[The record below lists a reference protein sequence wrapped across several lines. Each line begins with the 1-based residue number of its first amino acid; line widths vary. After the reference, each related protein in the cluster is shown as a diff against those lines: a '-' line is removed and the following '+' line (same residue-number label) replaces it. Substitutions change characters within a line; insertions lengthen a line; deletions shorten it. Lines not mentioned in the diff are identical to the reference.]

1 MFNEYEKKYNVL
13 YPKNEKAT
21 YNSLLNYSDDLSTS
35 RQRWYRYKE
44 GYSLE
49 LVKKIIREYNNNP
62 EGTIL
67 DPFLGSGSTILA
79 ANEMGLRGIGFE
91 VNPFSYNLANAK
103 LKNYT
108 IEFCTEFENIIK
120 DITIDKKI
128 PNVEYKL
135 PNLSISKKV
144 FNSNVEEI
152 MMSIKKYILDLDI
165 DEDMR
170 SLLMIGWISNI
181 ERLSNYRKAG
191 NGLKKRKYV
200 KPRIITDEDVY
211 NSLNETYISILSDI
225 KINNAKYKSEIYNET
240 SLTFKEKIKKESISG
255 IIFSPPYANCFDYVE
270 IYKLELWFGD
280 FVDSYE
286 ELKKLRKQS
295 VRSNLNS
302 DLKSYDM
309 GEETVSNIL
318 SQQLDE
324 IKDIK
329 LWDKR
334 IPCMLKLYYQ
344 DMFNIIKNS
353 YEVLE
358 DKGFCAIVVGNSAY
372 GGIIFPTDLIL
383 AEYADYIGF
392 KVDKIEVDRY
402 IITSSQQYKMTK
414 NNGKYLRESI
424 LCLKKM

>member
-91 VNPFSYNLANAK
+91 VNPFSYNLANTK

-211 NSLNETYISILSDI
+211 NSLNETYMSILSDI

-334 IPCMLKLYYQ
+334 IPGMLKLYYQ

>member
-165 DEDMR
+165 NEDMR

-181 ERLSNYRKAG
+181 ERLSNYKKAG

-211 NSLNETYISILSDI
+211 NSLNETYMSILSDI

>member
-225 KINNAKYKSEIYNET
+225 KINNAKYKSKIYNET

-334 IPCMLKLYYQ
+334 IPGMLKLYYQ

-402 IITSSQQYKMTK
+402 IITSSQQYKTTK

>member
-1 MFNEYEKKYNVL
+1 MLNEYEKKYNVL
-13 YPKNEKAT
+13 YPQNEKVT

-49 LVKKIIREYNNNP
+49 LVKKIIKEYNNNP

-211 NSLNETYISILSDI
+211 NSLN
-225 KINNAKYKSEIYNET
+225 
-240 SLTFKEKIKKESISG
+240 
-255 IIFSPPYANCFDYVE
+255 FSYF
-270 IYKLELWFGD
+270 
-280 FVDSYE
+280 
-286 ELKKLRKQS
+286 
-295 VRSNLNS
+295 
-302 DLKSYDM
+302 
-309 GEETVSNIL
+309 
-318 SQQLDE
+318 
-324 IKDIK
+324 
-329 LWDKR
+329 
-334 IPCMLKLYYQ
+334 
-344 DMFNIIKNS
+344 
-353 YEVLE
+353 
-358 DKGFCAIVVGNSAY
+358 
-372 GGIIFPTDLIL
+372 
-383 AEYADYIGF
+383 
-392 KVDKIEVDRY
+392 
-402 IITSSQQYKMTK
+402 
-414 NNGKYLRESI
+414 
-424 LCLKKM
+424 

>member
-165 DEDMR
+165 NEDMR

-181 ERLSNYRKAG
+181 ERLSNYKKAG

-211 NSLNETYISILSDI
+211 NSLNETYMSILSDI

-402 IITSSQQYKMTK
+402 IITSSQQYKMKK

>member
-165 DEDMR
+165 NEDMR

-181 ERLSNYRKAG
+181 ERLSNYKKAG

-211 NSLNETYISILSDI
+211 NSLNETYMSILSDI

-334 IPCMLKLYYQ
+334 IPGMLKLYYQ

>member
-165 DEDMR
+165 NEDMR

-181 ERLSNYRKAG
+181 ERLSNYKKAG

-211 NSLNETYISILSDI
+211 NSLNETYMSILSDI

-280 FVDSYE
+280 FVHSNE

>member
-1 MFNEYEKKYNVL
+1 M
-13 YPKNEKAT
+13 
-21 YNSLLNYSDDLSTS
+21 
-35 RQRWYRYKE
+35 
-44 GYSLE
+44 
-49 LVKKIIREYNNNP
+49 
-62 EGTIL
+62 
-67 DPFLGSGSTILA
+67 
-79 ANEMGLRGIGFE
+79 
-91 VNPFSYNLANAK
+91 
-103 LKNYT
+103 
-108 IEFCTEFENIIK
+108 
-120 DITIDKKI
+120 
-128 PNVEYKL
+128 
-135 PNLSISKKV
+135 
-144 FNSNVEEI
+144 
-152 MMSIKKYILDLDI
+152 
-165 DEDMR
+165 
-170 SLLMIGWISNI
+170 
-181 ERLSNYRKAG
+181 
-191 NGLKKRKYV
+191 
-200 KPRIITDEDVY
+200 
-211 NSLNETYISILSDI
+211 NETYISILSDI

-334 IPCMLKLYYQ
+334 IPGMLKLYYQ

>member
-225 KINNAKYKSEIYNET
+225 KINNAKYKSKIYNET
-240 SLTFKEKIKKESISG
+240 SLTFKK
-255 IIFSPPYANCFDYVE
+255 N
-270 IYKLELWFGD
+270 
-280 FVDSYE
+280 
-286 ELKKLRKQS
+286 
-295 VRSNLNS
+295 
-302 DLKSYDM
+302 
-309 GEETVSNIL
+309 
-318 SQQLDE
+318 QLA
-324 IKDIK
+324 
-329 LWDKR
+329 
-334 IPCMLKLYYQ
+334 
-344 DMFNIIKNS
+344 
-353 YEVLE
+353 
-358 DKGFCAIVVGNSAY
+358 G
-372 GGIIFPTDLIL
+372 
-383 AEYADYIGF
+383 
-392 KVDKIEVDRY
+392 
-402 IITSSQQYKMTK
+402 
-414 NNGKYLRESI
+414 
-424 LCLKKM
+424 

>member
-1 MFNEYEKKYNVL
+1 MFDKYEKKYKVL
-13 YPKNEKAT
+13 YPQNENAT
-21 YNSLLNYSDDLSTS
+21 YNSLLNYSDDLSKS

-49 LVKKIIREYNNNP
+49 LVKKIICEYNNNP
-62 EGTIL
+62 KGTIL

-79 ANEMGLRGIGFE
+79 ANEMGLKGIGFE
-91 VNPFSYNLANAK
+91 VNPFSYYLANAK

-108 IEFCTEFENIIK
+108 KKFCVEFENIIK
-120 DITIDKKI
+120 DITIEKKF
-128 PNVEYKL
+128 PNVEYRL
-135 PNLSISKKV
+135 PNLSISEKV
-144 FNSNVEEI
+144 FNSTVEKI

-165 DEDMR
+165 EEDMR
-170 SLLMIGWISNI
+170 SLLLIGWISNI
-181 ERLSNYRKAG
+181 EGLSNYRKAG

-200 KPRIITDEDVY
+200 KPRTITAEDVY
-211 NSLNETYISILSDI
+211 NALNETYKSILSDI
-225 KINNAKYKSEIYNET
+225 KINSIKYKSKIYNES
-240 SLTFKEKIKKESISG
+240 SLSFKEKIKKESISG
-255 IIFSPPYANCFDYVE
+255 IIFSPPYANCFDYIE

-280 FVDSYE
+280 FVNSYE
-286 ELKKLRKQS
+286 ELKRLRKHA

-302 DLKSYDM
+302 DLKSYDI
-309 GEETVSNIL
+309 GEEAVSNIL
-318 SQQLDE
+318 SEQLDK
-324 IKDIK
+324 IKGVK

-334 IPCMLKLYYQ
+334 IPDMLKLYYR

-358 DKGFCAIVVGNSAY
+358 SKGFCAIVVGNSAY

-402 IITSSQQYKMTK
+402 LITSSQQYKKTK
-414 NNGKYLRESI
+414 NNSRYLRESI
-424 LCLKKM
+424 LCLKKI